1 MANEDQ
7 INLDLLAENARQRER
22 INVLEARYAREQGVV
37 SGLRESIATLKEVAQ
52 ALGVKGADYLD
63 EWSRAALQRDRL
75 ISAGT
80 ELECIVVALNSGD
93 VEVSHDTIE
102 VARAKWEEAIKG

>member
-37 SGLRESIATLKEVAQ
+37 SGLREALVQLKEVAQ
-52 ALGVKGADYLD
+52 ALGIKGADYLTQ
-63 EWSRAALQRDRL
+63 WSDTAVQRDKL
-75 ISAGT
+75 IAAGGF
-80 ELECIVVALNSGD
+80 LEDIVYTLTQTKDGVPDEQVKHA
-93 VEVSHDTIE
+93 IE
-102 VARAKWEEAIKG
+102 KWQEATNG